1 MTLVKEVRS
10 FTDVGGS
17 IMSSI
22 TQFFRNVGSEMRK
35 VSWPKRKELVGYTIT
50 VVTTVV
56 ILALFF
62 ALVDLGISRTVRFFL
77 DL

>member
-1 MTLVKEVRS
+1 
-10 FTDVGGS
+10 
-17 IMSSI
+17 MSSI

-50 VVTTVV
+50 VITTVV

-62 ALVDLGISRTVRFFL
+62 ALVDQVISGSIRFIL